1 MKQRAISPVWAVFAC
16 SAWMAAAGNVALW
29 RRLGALGLFHTP
41 NGLLFAAGMFVLIFS
56 VLMGVLGLFAWR
68 ATFKLF
74 ATLLLVLTA
83 GSGYF
88 MLTYGVVVDPG
99 MVANAFQTDWREASA
114 LLSWRMAAAMGVVA
128 LLPAWWLWRQPVA
141 YGGVGRQL
149 GRNSALVLL
158 GLAMSAGAALAGFQ
172 TLASVMRNHKE
183 VRYLINPLAPL
194 YSIGRVAWVPMH
206 RDNSRP
212 LPVGEDAR
220 LALALSPSRR
230 PPIVLLVLG
239 ETARSGNFS
248 INGYARETTPEL
260 AREGAL
266 SFRNA
271 WSCGTSTAASV
282 PCMFSDRAAAGP
294 DERAA
299 SREGVMDVLQRAG
312 LAVLWIDN
320 QSGCKGVCD
329 RIPHADTSAARSA
342 SLCPG
347 DECLDGVMLEGLD
360 ERIAAL
366 DPGRVARGLV
376 IVMHQMGS
384 HGPAY
389 HLRSPAESK
398 RFLPECT
405 SAALNDCTRESLVNA
420 YDNSIVYT
428 DHFLG
433 MAIGWLKKQ
442 SAHADTAMI
451 YVSDHGE
458 SLGENNLYLHGMP
471 YAIAPDVQKHI
482 PWITWISPEFQRST
496 GLSPR
501 CLRAAQDVRI
511 SHASYFHSVLGL
523 LNVETQAYAPSLD
536 AYAPC
541 RDAAGKVA
549 SLSLHRL

>member
-1 MKQRAISPVWAVFAC
+1 MTRGAISPVWVTLAY
-16 SAWMAAAGNVALW
+16 SAWMAAAGNAALW
-29 RRLGALGLFHTP
+29 RKFGALGMFHQP
-41 NGLLFAAGMFVLIFS
+41 NGVIFAIGMFVLIFS
-56 VLMGVLGLFAWR
+56 VLVGLLGLFAWR
-68 ATFKLF
+68 ITFKLF
-74 ATLLLVLTA
+74 TTLLLILTA
-83 GSGYF
+83 GSGHF

-99 MVANAFQTDWREASA
+99 MVTNALQTDWHEATA
-114 LLSWRMAAAMGVVA
+114 LITWEMAGALGVIA
-128 LLPAWWLWRQPVA
+128 LLPGWWLWRQPVA
-141 YGGVGRQL
+141 YGAVSRQL
-149 GRNSALVLL
+149 GRNAGLVLL
-158 GLAMSAGAALAGFQ
+158 GLAMSTGA
-172 TLASVMRNHKE
+172 TLASFRTLAPVMRNHKE

-194 YSIGRVAWVPMH
+194 YSMARVA
-206 RDNSRP
+206 SLP
-212 LPVGEDAR
+212 LQRERSGLVAVGEDAR
-220 LALALSPSRR
+220 LASGQSWRR

-260 AREGAL
+260 VREGAL

-282 PCMFSDRAAAGP
+282 PCMFSNRAAARFEDQSGP
-294 DERAA
+294 
-299 SREGVMDVLQRAG
+299 REGLMDVLQRAG

-329 RIPHADTSAARSA
+329 RIPHTDTA
-342 SLCPG
+342 STHDGSMCPS
-347 DECLDGVMLEGLD
+347 DECLDGVMLDGLN

-366 DPGRVARGLV
+366 DFNRVARGLV

-389 HLRSPAESK
+389 FRRSPAELK

-405 SAALNDCTRESLVNA
+405 SAALNDCSRESLVNA

-433 MAIGWLKKQ
+433 QAIGWLKKQ

-471 YAIAPDVQKHI
+471 YAIAPAVQKHI
-482 PWITWISPEFQRST
+482 PWVTWVSPEFQRSA
-496 GLSPR
+496 GLSVG
-501 CLRAAQDVRI
+501 CLRTAQDNRI
-511 SHASYFHSVLGL
+511 SHDSYFHSVLGL
-523 LNVETQAYAPSLD
+523 LNVQTHAYDTSLD

-541 RDAAGKVA
+541 RGRIEKVA
-549 SLSLHRL
+549 SARH